1 MNGISLFIER
11 VELMVNQ
18 FSPIKYFCSISFSR
32 TLKFLIRPIGLIFV
46 VAFFISSI
54 SISEANEFESLLNDL
69 GNKSRSKI
77 KIAVQKLGELG
88 NPAALPAL
96 NALKSK
102 RLAVTGKGNI
112 VILNESE
119 NQAVDVLTGEKLNIE
134 SLIFKKP
141 RINNTVRRYL
151 ATAIAKLKLNSKEST
166 VRLEAAKELLKRSS
180 SSVLD
185 LVEASLKIEK
195 NNDVREALLLVLAKI
210 NIEGNDRNKRI
221 ESINTIKK
229 FGSKDFYTVLERV
242 LQKNDK
248 GEFLEEDS
256 EIRDSAAKAIKSIK
270 QRQIFI
276 DQIANLFYGL
286 SLGSVLLLA
295 ALGLAITFGLMG
307 VINMAHGEMLM
318 IGAYATFVVQNLFVE
333 YLPSY
338 FDWYLI
344 VAIPVSF
351 LASAIVGI
359 ILERSVIR
367 HLYGRPLE
375 TLLATWGISLVLI
388 QTVRLTFGAQNVEVA
403 NPFYLSG
410 GVEVFNG
417 VVFPYS
423 RIMIIVFVVFV
434 VTAIW
439 ALLQKTSLGLQV
451 RSVTQNRE
459 MASCMG
465 ISTRKV
471 DMWTFG
477 LGSGVGGLGGLA
489 LSQIGNVGPE
499 LGRMYIVDSFMV
511 VVLGGVGKIAGTV
524 AGALGIGIVN
534 KFLEPISG
542 AVLGKIIVLILII
555 ALIQKRPQ
563 GLFALKGRSVDN

>member
-1 MNGISLFIER
+1 
-11 VELMVNQ
+11 MVNHV
-18 FSPIKYFCSISFSR
+18 FLPKPVCSITGSNIF
-32 TLKFLIRPIGLIFV
+32 KVFIRPVWFFSLLVCFTS
-46 VAFFISSI
+46 FISI
-54 SISEANEFESLLNDL
+54 AEANDFESLLNDL

-96 NALKSK
+96 SALKNK
-102 RLAVTGKGNI
+102 RLATTEEGKL
-112 VILNESE
+112 VILNEPEDQGSD
-119 NQAVDVLTGEKLNIE
+119 ALTGEKLDIG
-134 SLIFKKP
+134 SLTLRKP
-141 RINNTVRRYL
+141 RINNSVRRYL
-151 ATAIAKLKLNSKEST
+151 SAAIAKLKLSSEESA
-166 VRLEAAKELLKRSS
+166 VRLEAAQELLKRSS
-180 SSVLD
+180 SSVLA
-185 LVEASLKIEK
+185 LVEAALKKET
-195 NNDVREALLLVLAKI
+195 NDDVKETLSLVLAKI
-210 NIEGNDRNKRI
+210 NLEGEDRNKRI

-229 FGSKDFYTVLERV
+229 FGNNDFHSVLEE
-242 LQKNDK
+242 LLKQNDK
-248 GEFLEEDS
+248 GEYFEEDS

-270 QRQIFI
+270 QRQVFV

-286 SLGSVLLLA
+286 SLGSILLLA

-318 IGAYATFVVQNLFVE
+318 IGAYATFVVQNLFIE
-333 YLPSY
+333 YLPSF

-423 RIMIIVFVVFV
+423 RIVIIVFVVFV

-459 MASCMG
+459 MAACMG
-465 ISTRKV
+465 IPTHKV

-477 LGSGVGGLGGLA
+477 LGSGVAGLGGLA

-524 AGALGIGIVN
+524 AGALGIGVIN
-534 KFLEPISG
+534 KFLEPVSG
-542 AVLGKIIVLILII
+542 AVLGKIIVLVLII

-563 GLFALKGRSVDN
+563 GLFALKGRSADN

>member
-1 MNGISLFIER
+1 
-11 VELMVNQ
+11 MVNH
-18 FSPIKYFCSISFSR
+18 FFLPKPACSIIGPSIFKVF
-32 TLKFLIRPIGLIFV
+32 TRPVWFFV
-46 VAFFISSI
+46 LVVCFISFI
-54 SISEANEFESLLNDL
+54 SIAEANDFESLLNDL

-88 NPAALPAL
+88 NPTALPAL
-96 NALKSK
+96 SALENK
-102 RLAVTGKGNI
+102 RLATTDEGKL
-112 VILNESE
+112 VILNKGE
-119 NQAVDVLTGEKLNIE
+119 NQGIDALTGKKVDVE
-134 SLIFKKP
+134 SLILRKP
-141 RINNTVRRYL
+141 RINNSVRRYL
-151 ATAIAKLKLNSKEST
+151 SAAIAKLKLRSEEPA
-166 VRLEAAKELLKRSS
+166 VRLEAAQELLKRSS
-180 SSVLD
+180 SSVLA
-185 LVEASLKIEK
+185 LVEASLKKEK
-195 NNDVREALLLVLAKI
+195 NDDVKEALLLVLAKI
-210 NIEGNDRNKRI
+210 NLEGEDKSKRI
-221 ESINTIKK
+221 ESINNIKK
-229 FGSKDFYTVLERV
+229 FGNNDFYIVLGE
-242 LQKNDK
+242 LLKQNDQ
-248 GEFLEEDS
+248 GDYFEEDS
-256 EIRDSAAKAIKSIK
+256 EIRDSAAKALKAIK
-270 QRQIFI
+270 QRQVFV

-286 SLGSVLLLA
+286 SLGSILLLA

-318 IGAYATFVVQNLFVE
+318 IGAYATFVVQNLFIE
-333 YLPSY
+333 YLPSF

-344 VAIPVSF
+344 IAIPVSF

-359 ILERSVIR
+359 ILERTVIR

-423 RIMIIVFVVFV
+423 RIAIIVFVVFV

-451 RSVTQNRE
+451 RAVTQNRE
-459 MASCMG
+459 MAACMG
-465 ISTRKV
+465 IPTQKV

-477 LGSGVGGLGGLA
+477 LGSGVAGLGGLA

-524 AGALGIGIVN
+524 AGALGIGVVN

-542 AVLGKIIVLILII
+542 SCTRENNSSGSYYRFNSKKTARFVC
-555 ALIQKRPQ
+555 P
-563 GLFALKGRSVDN
+563 

>member
-1 MNGISLFIER
+1 MAKHLSL
-11 VELMVNQ
+11 
-18 FSPIKYFCSISFSR
+18 IKSICSIETFR
-32 TLKFLIRPIGLIFV
+32 AFKFLIRPIGLFFV
-46 VAFFISSI
+46 IAYFVSSI
-54 SISEANEFESLLNDL
+54 SIVEANDFESLLNDL

-77 KIAVQKLGELG
+77 KIAVKKLGELG
-88 NPAALPAL
+88 NSKALPAL
-96 NALKSK
+96 SALKNK
-102 RLAVTGKGNI
+102 RLAVTDKGNL

-119 NQAVDVLTGEKLNIE
+119 DQAADALTGEKLNIKT
-134 SLIFKKP
+134 LTLRKP

-151 ATAIAKLKLNSKEST
+151 ATAIAKLKLSSEEPN
-166 VRLEAAKELLKRSS
+166 VRLKAAQELLKRSS

-185 LVEASLKIEK
+185 IVEDSLKKEK
-195 NNDVREALLLVLAKI
+195 NNDVKETLLLVLAKI
-210 NIEGNDRNKRI
+210 NIESKDRIKRI

-229 FGSKDFYTVLERV
+229 FGSNNFYTILEG
-242 LQKNDK
+242 LLKKNNK
-248 GEFLEEDS
+248 GDFLEEDS
-256 EIRDSAAKAIKSIK
+256 EIRDRAAKAINSIK
-270 QRQIFI
+270 QRQVFV

-286 SLGSVLLLA
+286 SLGSILLLA

-318 IGAYATFVVQNLFVE
+318 IGAYATFLVQNLFVD

-359 ILERSVIR
+359 ILERVVIR

-423 RIMIIVFVVFV
+423 RIVIIIFVVFV

-451 RSVTQNRE
+451 RAVTQNRE
-459 MASCMG
+459 MAACMG
-465 ISTRKV
+465 ISTNKV

-477 LGSGVGGLGGLA
+477 LGSGVAGLGGLA

-524 AGALGIGIVN
+524 VGALGIGVVN

-542 AVLGKIIVLILII
+542 AVLGKIIVLVIII